1 MAEYLFLAPFPRRRL
16 ASGRPDA
23 RARLERVDAGRSDMP
38 HPLHSAGPPD
48 WQSQGRTSQTTTPN
62 RPVLLCLLCVLS
74 SLVDLTTACPPTCLC
89 NATDVD
95 CSGRGLLS
103 MPALTHL
110 PVTAHTLLLPNNH
123 LSSLGPGSFANLT
136 SLERLDLSNNHLSS
150 LGPGSFAHLTSLERL
165 DLSNNHLSSLGPGS
179 FAHLTSLERLDLS
192 NNHLSSLGPGSFAN
206 LTSLERLD
214 LSNNYLDNLPPV
226 LFKDLGNLSDLT
238 LHNNSLRALDRD
250 LFQGLVGLRKLDVS
264 LNGLSDIPLGLLD
277 ELQGLTWLSVAGNRL
292 HALERAAFEPL
303 ANLQS
308 LQLGAN
314 PWECDCNL
322 RDFKH
327 WMEWLLYRGGKVDG
341 VECTL
346 PKDLRGRDIRGV
358 PVEMFNYCLQLDDEN
373 RGGGGTRSGGKEGS
387 SPPCG
392 RTTGPGAPT
401 SGSEV
406 PPAGDLVPVPDCV
419 RRRYQPVSVRRA
431 IGTVVIAGVVCG
443 IVCIMMVGAAAY
455 GCIYASLMAK
465 YQRELKKRQ
474 PLMGDGEG
482 DADPEDKQISS
493 VA

>member
-1 MAEYLFLAPFPRRRL
+1 MYNDFTGRLVSALLTSDPFSLRL
-16 ASGRPDA
+16 S
-23 RARLERVDAGRSDMP
+23 
-38 HPLHSAGPPD
+38 
-48 WQSQGRTSQTTTPN
+48 
-62 RPVLLCLLCVLS
+62 PVLLCLLCVLS
-74 SLVDLTTACPPTCLC
+74 SLVDLTTACPPTCFC

-110 PVTAHTLLLPNNH
+110 PVSARTLLLPNNH
-123 LSSLGPGSFANLT
+123 LSSLGPGSF
-136 SLERLDLSNNHLSS
+136 
-150 LGPGSFAHLTSLERL
+150 
-165 DLSNNHLSSLGPGS
+165 
-179 FAHLTSLERLDLS
+179 
-192 NNHLSSLGPGSFAN
+192 
-206 LTSLERLD
+206 RLD
-214 LSNNYLDNLPPV
+214 LSNNYLDNLPPA

-373 RGGGGTRSGGKEGS
+373 RGGGGPRI
-387 SPPCG
+387 P
-392 RTTGPGAPT
+392 A
-401 SGSEV
+401 
-406 PPAGDLVPVPDCV
+406 AGDLVPVPDCV